1 MVEARIEMDTVAL
14 TGNLNIES
22 VKQLRISS
30 DTRNLRRYTADEALL
45 VSNAPGVVGCLVKA
59 R

>member
-45 VSNAPGVVGCLVKA
+45 VSNAPGVVGCLVRA

>member
-1 MVEARIEMDTVAL
+1 VEARIEMDTVAL

-45 VSNAPGVVGCLVKA
+45 VSNAPGVVGCLVRA

>member
-1 MVEARIEMDTVAL
+1 MEARIEMDTVAL

-45 VSNAPGVVGCLVKA
+45 VSNAPGVVGCLVRA